1 MAEQRRGLG
10 RGLSALLGE
19 ETPPTPPPAGI
30 KTVPIERLHPGRFQ
44 PRRHFDEPA
53 LDALAQSIA
62 AQGVLQ
68 PLVVRPHP
76 SRADDFEIFAGERRW
91 RAAQRAKLHELPV
104 VVRPVGDRDALEFA
118 LVENVQREDLN
129 ALEEAEGYQ
138 RLLAEFAY
146 TQEEL
151 AQRVGKSRSHVANMI
166 RLLALPEEVKALVTS
181 GVLSAGH
188 ARALLGVADAV
199 ALARNAVQY
208 GMSVRQVEAAA
219 HAKAHPAGLAVTTP
233 APRDPNIA
241 AFEKELGMALGM
253 KIAIRA
259 KDAGPDGWRGGG
271 ELTIHYRTLD
281 QLDDLVRRLR
291 VPVRK

>member
-76 SRADDFEIFAGERRW
+76 SRADDFEILAGERRW

-199 ALARNAVQY
+199 ALVRN
-208 GMSVRQVEAAA
+208 
-219 HAKAHPAGLAVTTP
+219 
-233 APRDPNIA
+233 
-241 AFEKELGMALGM
+241 
-253 KIAIRA
+253 
-259 KDAGPDGWRGGG
+259 AGPDGWRGGG